1 MKKNFF
7 TLTIVALFA
16 TLFFTN
22 CGGGSSEPA
31 QFVTYAQIDS
41 LHYDKDNDGK
51 RFYFEGF
58 PYIMETDMRI
68 GSDRKAFIYFYS
80 EPRGKGKMTGAV
92 QLGYKN
98 SKNGFYIPDEF
109 TSDDLQV
116 TDNQGNEV
124 SLDENV
130 KVSFT
135 MKLDVRRGPNEKTK
149 KYYGDGAVN
158 VAIEKMLE

>member
-1 MKKNFF
+1 
-7 TLTIVALFA
+7 
-16 TLFFTN
+16 
-22 CGGGSSEPA
+22 
-31 QFVTYAQIDS
+31 
-41 LHYDKDNDGK
+41 
-51 RFYFEGF
+51 
-58 PYIMETDMRI
+58 METDMRI

-92 QLGYKN
+92 QLGYKS

-109 TSDDLQV
+109 TSDDLEV
-116 TDNQGNEV
+116 TDNQGNEG
-124 SLDENV
+124 SLDANV